1 MTVTSLGRRTA
12 MRLIAGASVMPSCLA
27 SATTADVAE
36 LVDAGI
42 RSGMLRDLHAIAVSS
57 AGQTVLER
65 YCVGN
70 DQSWGRPLG
79 VVTFGPETLHDLR
92 SVTKSIVGLLYG
104 IALDRGLVPPP
115 DARVLAQFP
124 DYADLADDPRR
135 SRITSRDHTPI
146 LPTARSQWR
155 VRRIVIA
162 SSSSARS
169 SPHPV
174 NAGSIRVARWR

>member
-1 MTVTSLGRRTA
+1 
-12 MRLIAGASVMPSCLA
+12 MPSRLA
-27 SATTADVAE
+27 SATISDVAE

-115 DARVLAQFP
+115 DAPVLAQFP
-124 DYADLADDPRR
+124 DYTDLADDPRR
-135 SRITSRDHTPI
+135 SRLTVLNALNMTLGMEWDEQRPYTDPANSEIAMESATDRYRFVLERPI
-146 LPTARSQWR
+146 VAP
-155 VRRIVIA
+155 
-162 SSSSARS
+162 
-169 SPHPV
+169 PV
-174 NAGSIRVARWR
+174 NAGFIRVVRWR